1 MVKLPSFK
9 TLDEL
14 VAFWETHDFTDYI
27 DEMEEVAPEIGLPQR
42 SHGTLRIQLDS
53 TLLQRLQEIASERG
67 LDPDALARLWLEER
81 LAQEVDR

>member
-1 MVKLPSFK
+1 MVKLPNFK

-14 VAFWETHDFTDYI
+14 VAFWETYDFTDYI

-42 SHGTLRIQLDS
+42 NQGTLRIQLDS

-67 LDPDALARLWLEER
+67 LHPDALARLWLEER